1 VALKKRNGGSHS
13 PEQWL
18 KVPRIIQLPYIK
30 SKTVNDILVDT
41 ESFACLSK
49 WLIFIVGIISF
60 FAGLSNNTLF
70 ILAFA
75 ITLII
80 SISFWIHPV
89 FSFVR
94 GTVFLTQPRIFVTIT
109 GWFVDKVILIVI
121 GFLTVGWQ
129 GLLFYALGYI
139 WRTFLGYV
147 LNVFLAK
154 SKHSQFGVALQTDE
168 NAFIYLSLR
177 YLERTS
183 YMDWIKSYY
192 NYLNSDE

>member
-1 VALKKRNGGSHS
+1 MA
-13 PEQWL
+13 Q
-18 KVPRIIQLPYIK
+18 VPRIIQLPYIK

-154 SKHSQFGVALQTDE
+154 SKHSQLVSHFRQMKMHS
-168 NAFIYLSLR
+168 FIYPYDIWRGLHI
-177 YLERTS
+177 
-183 YMDWIKSYY
+183 WIG
-192 NYLNSDE
+192 LNLIIIT